1 MYDGTI
7 KKNILVLL
15 IFFSTSNVI
24 AQDADYGILGSLIS
38 QGTFLIGSEILAYD
52 VVGNNAPE
60 NVQGDPTFTLK
71 PELAYFFVDNLGL
84 YARYYKENGNG
95 TEYGLGLMY
104 TFPDF
109 YMAGVYKPKDEDDQH
124 LQGTFGKLFQLNNST
139 AYLNV
144 GLNYTLYTEK
154 EYNQLQLLVKG
165 LYVGI
170 AFGF

>member
-1 MYDGTI
+1 MPYKM
-7 KKNILVLL
+7 KKYLLTAILFLSS
-15 IFFSTSNVI
+15 FNY
-24 AQDADYGILGSLIS
+24 AQDSDYGILGSQIS
-38 QGTFLIGSEILAYD
+38 QGTFLFGSEILAYD

-60 NVQGDPTFTLK
+60 GVQGDPTFTLK
-71 PELAYFFVDNLGL
+71 PELGYFVVDNLGL
-84 YARYYKENGNG
+84 YAKYYRENGSG
-95 TEYGLGLMY
+95 TEYGLGIMY

-109 YMAGVYKPKDEDDQH
+109 YMAGVYKPEDQDDQH
-124 LQGTFGKLFQLNNST
+124 LQGTLGKLFQLNNSP

-154 EYNQLQLLVKG
+154 EYNQLQVLVKG

>member
-1 MYDGTI
+1 M
-7 KKNILVLL
+7 KKYILTCL
-15 IFFSTSNVI
+15 IFFSMSNI
-24 AQDADYGILGSLIS
+24 NAQDSDYGILGSQIS
-38 QGTFLIGSEILAYD
+38 QGTFLMGSEILAYD
-52 VVGNNAPE
+52 VIGNNAPE
-60 NVQGDPTFTLK
+60 DVQGDPTFTLK
-71 PELAYFFVDNLGL
+71 PELAYFVVDNLGL

-144 GLNYTLYTEK
+144 GLNYALYTEK

>member
-1 MYDGTI
+1 M
-7 KKNILVLL
+7 KKYILTFL
-15 IFFSTSNVI
+15 IFFSISNI
-24 AQDADYGILGSLIS
+24 NAQDSDYGILGSQIS
-38 QGTFLIGSEILAYD
+38 QGTFLMGSEILAYD

-71 PELAYFFVDNLGL
+71 PELAYFVVDNLGL

-109 YMAGVYKPKDEDDQH
+109 YMAGVYKPKDQDDQH

-139 AYLNV
+139 TYLNV
-144 GLNYTLYTEK
+144 GLNYSLYTEK

-165 LYVGI
+165 MYVGI